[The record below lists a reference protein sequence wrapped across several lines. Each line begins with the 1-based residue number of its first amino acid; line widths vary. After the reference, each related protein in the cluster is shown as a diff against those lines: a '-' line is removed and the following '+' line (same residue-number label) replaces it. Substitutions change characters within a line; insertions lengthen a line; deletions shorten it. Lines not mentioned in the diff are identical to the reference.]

1 MHITVSR
8 VVGLLLFLALIGYA
22 FFIGPRLETLSVRRP
37 VGSAGPAGLAP
48 LVYSAPH
55 TPVHVPLTRSE

>member
-1 MHITVSR
+1 MHITFPR
-8 VVGLLLFLALIGYA
+8 VLGFLLFLALIGYA
-22 FFIGPRLETLSVRRP
+22 FFIGPRIDTLSFRSIGS
-37 VGSAGPAGLAP
+37 VGPGGLAP